1 VNIIGIGS
9 AQFGEVYGINH
20 EKKIPL
26 SDIKK
31 IIEYANNRKGF
42 GYLDTAAAYE
52 NSEKILGNIL
62 KKKHFFKII
71 TKTELL
77 NEDEVNF
84 KVIDKFKKNFF
95 LSLQK
100 LKQKKIY
107 SVLIHNSADLFKKN
121 SELLY
126 NELKNFKKKN
136 LIQKIGVSV
145 YNKKEIDMILS
156 YYDFDIFQLPCN
168 ILDQRLIHNNTLEKL
183 FSKKIEMHARSVF
196 LQGLLLMKEKKLPP
210 YFIEITKKLKKLN
223 DKLIKYKI
231 TPVQAALSFVANLN
245 KFKSLI
251 VGFNNFTQFKEV
263 ANCKLLKLPFKTND
277 LFCNDEKFVDP
288 RFWKNL

>member
-1 VNIIGIGS
+1 M
-9 AQFGEVYGINH
+9 Y
-20 EKKIPL
+20 
-26 SDIKK
+26 
-31 IIEYANNRKGF
+31 
-42 GYLDTAAAYE
+42 
-52 NSEKILGNIL
+52 IL
-62 KKKHFFKII
+62 KKKHSFKII

-77 NEDEVNF
+77 NEEEINS
-84 KVIDKFKKNFF
+84 KTIDKFKKNFF

-100 LKQKKIY
+100 LKQKRIY

-126 NELKNFKKKN
+126 NELKNFKKKK

-196 LQGLLLMKEKKLPP
+196 LQGLLLMKEKKLPTH
-210 YFIEITKKLKKLN
+210 FKEINKKLKKLN

-231 TPVQAALSFVANLN
+231 TPVQAALSFVVNLN
-245 KFKSLI
+245 KFITDIIGYTCYNCI
-251 VGFNNFTQFKEV
+251 VCSQSFNVKHFFIRRF
-263 ANCKLLKLPFKTND
+263 CK
-277 LFCNDEKFVDP
+277 
-288 RFWKNL
+288 